1 MSRRSTILSL
11 FAVLALSVLGV
22 ILAQSIPNAVFPEF
36 VFHRAIIL
44 ADSAELPAGQMLVA
58 VTRPLEEAAYNVVG
72 TTLVR
77 STTTRG
83 SAEIDVYF
91 TENTDPTTSFELLGA
106 ALAEAR
112 AHLPAGTTVDT
123 RLLSTGTFPI
133 LDLSLSSRVR
143 NLSELT
149 DVAFYDLVPSLH
161 RIAGVFRVEMVG
173 AKYREF
179 VVRLD
184 PVRML
189 ANGLTGDQ
197 VVSGLKQANV
207 IASAGRVL
215 DEHRMLLTIVTGD
228 LHSSEQLLAV
238 PITTV
243 NNHPI
248 YVRDVASVDP
258 SIMEDYIRTTSE
270 NGPSVLV
277 GISRTPDGDAQLI
290 AAQARTI
297 VADFRRRYP
306 DVTFSFSY
314 DQAALVA
321 ESVASVRDAIVLGLV
336 LSVAVVWMF
345 TMSVL
350 NALVAAVVVPCTIAI
365 TLVVMA
371 LGGLSFNMMTLGGI
385 AAGIGLFIDD
395 AIVMIEG
402 IHRSHSTG
410 IATSD
415 AVESALGE
423 LSRPLIASTLT
434 VIAVFMPLVFV
445 SDITGLFFRA
455 LALTLGGG
463 LAISLGL
470 AIFFTPALEEI
481 VGRWR
486 RESRPPGRV
495 FNALRAAFLAELRP
509 FIRVPA
515 LSLAAAAACFI
526 AAFILYRA
534 VGTDYL
540 PALDEG
546 AFTLDYFT
554 PAPSTLV
561 DTNAL
566 LGKIEDILKATPE
579 VVAFSRR
586 TGTQLGFFLTESN
599 RGDFSVRLKAD
610 RARSIDEIMNSVR
623 KRILSA
629 VPGVHIEFSQMLQD
643 LIGDLSGVPQP
654 IEIKVFGADQ
664 ASIEATARRVAT
676 EIGAVPGIVD
686 VFDGI
691 VLSSPAEQ
699 IVINQSAAARYG
711 LSADDIR
718 ANLETAVEGTIA
730 TQLSVGDRLIGV
742 RVRYPP
748 SYHRDLAALSEV
760 QLRTRSG
767 TTVPLSAVTE
777 MRWGGETTEI
787 ARERLRPVVPVT
799 ARLEGVDLGTALG
812 QIKPRL
818 AKMVL
823 PAGVSLELG
832 GLYEQQQQA
841 FHQLALVMATG
852 LVMVLLIVLW
862 EFGRLAPALA
872 TVIAALACL
881 VGSFAALGLTG
892 ITLNIS
898 SFMGVIMVAGI
909 TAKNG
914 ILLLDRAEHGVAAGN
929 SPASA
934 LADAAA
940 VRLRPIVMTTLATA
954 AGLLPLALG
963 YGAGA
968 KVQQPL
974 AVAVIGGLVLA
985 MLLSSAIAGGIYLL
999 GTRAIPPAA
1008 LPRKT
1013 LTRAHPH

>member
-1 MSRRSTILSL
+1 MSRSSTILSL

-22 ILAQSIPNAVFPEF
+22 ILAKSIPNAVFPEF

-44 ADSAELPAGQMLVA
+44 ADSAGLPAGQMLVA
-58 VTRPLEEAAYNVVG
+58 VTRPLEEAAYNVAG

-83 SAEIDVYF
+83 SAEVDVYF
-91 TENTDPTTSFELLGA
+91 AENSDPTTSFELLGA
-106 ALAEAR
+106 ALSEAR
-112 AHLPAGTTVDT
+112 AHLPPGTTVDT

-143 NLSELT
+143 NLTELT
-149 DVAFYDLVPSLH
+149 DIAFYDLVPSLH
-161 RIAGVFRVEMVG
+161 RISGVFRVDMVD
-173 AKYREF
+173 AKYREY

-184 PVRML
+184 PARML
-189 ANGLTGDQ
+189 EHGLTPDQ
-197 VVSGLKQANV
+197 VVTALRQANV

-215 DEHRMLLTIVTGD
+215 DAHRMLLTVVSGD
-228 LHSSEQLLAV
+228 LHIGEQLLAV

-243 NNHPI
+243 NNQPI
-248 YVRDVASVDP
+248 YVRDVASVEVG
-258 SIMEDYIRTTSE
+258 ITEDYIRATSE
-270 NGPSVLV
+270 HGPSVLV
-277 GISRTPDGDAQLI
+277 GISRTPDGDTQLI
-290 AAQARTI
+290 AAQTLAI
-297 VADFRRRYP
+297 VADFRQRYP

-314 DQAALVA
+314 NQAALVA

-350 NALVAAVVVPCTIAI
+350 SALVAAVVVPCTIAI

-371 LGGLSFNMMTLGGI
+371 LCGLSFNMMTLGGI

-395 AIVMIEG
+395 AIVMIEA

-410 IATSD
+410 IATNA
-415 AVESALGE
+415 AVQSALAE

-434 VIAVFMPLVFV
+434 VVAVFMPLIFV
-445 SDITGLFFRA
+445 SGITGLFFRA
-455 LALTLGGG
+455 LAITLGGG

-470 AIFFTPALEEI
+470 AVFFTPALEEI

-486 RESRPPGRV
+486 RESRGPGRV
-495 FNALRAAFLAELRP
+495 FYAMSAAFLAELRP

-515 LSLAAAAACFI
+515 LSVVVAAACFI
-526 AAFILYRA
+526 AAFVLYRA

-540 PALDEG
+540 PMLDEG
-546 AFTLDYFT
+546 GFVLDYIA
-554 PAPSTLV
+554 PPPSTLD
-561 DTNAL
+561 DTGVL
-566 LGKIEDILKATPE
+566 LAKIEDVLRNTPE
-579 VVAFSRR
+579 VASFARR

-599 RGDFSVRLKAD
+599 IGDFSVRLKAN
-610 RARSIDEIMNSVR
+610 RSRSIEQIMNSVR
-623 KRILSA
+623 KQILTA
-629 VPGVHIEFSQMLQD
+629 VPGVHIDFSQVLQD
-643 LIGDLSGVPQP
+643 LIGDLSGAPQP
-654 IEIKVFGADQ
+654 IEVKVFGTDQ
-664 ASIEATARRVAT
+664 ASIEATAHRIAT
-676 EIGAVPGIVD
+676 EIGAIPGIVD

-691 VLSSPAEQ
+691 VLSSPEEQ
-699 IVINQSAAARYG
+699 IVISKIDAARYG
-711 LSADDIR
+711 LSAEDIR
-718 ANLETAVEGTIA
+718 ATLQTVIEGTVA
-730 TQLSVGDRLIGV
+730 TQLSVGDRLIDV
-742 RVRYPP
+742 RVRYP
-748 SYHRDLAALSEV
+748 SNFHRDLPALSKV
-760 QLRTRSG
+760 QLRTPSG
-767 TTVPLSAVTE
+767 VIVALSAAAE
-777 MRWGGETTEI
+777 MRWGGETTEL
-787 ARERLRPVVPVT
+787 ARERLRPVVHVV

-812 QIKPRL
+812 EIKARL
-818 AKMVL
+818 AKLVL

-832 GLYEQQQQA
+832 GLYQEQQQA
-841 FHQLALVMATG
+841 FRQLGLVMATG

-929 SPASA
+929 SPATA
-934 LADAAA
+934 LADAAV

-999 GTRAIPPAA
+999 GTRPAPGRHA
-1008 LPRKT
+1008 PSKDR
-1013 LTRAHPH
+1013 

>member
-1 MSRRSTILSL
+1 MSRRNTILSL

-36 VFHRAIIL
+36 VFRRAIIL
-44 ADSAELPAGQMLVA
+44 ADNPEVPAGQMLTA
-58 VTRPLEEAAYNVVG
+58 VTRPLEEAAYNVAG

-83 SAEIDVYF
+83 SAEVDVNF
-91 TENTDPTTSFELLGA
+91 SENNDPTTSFELLGA
-106 ALAEAR
+106 ALAEVR
-112 AHLPAGTTVDT
+112 AHLPPGTTVDT

-143 NLSELT
+143 NLTELT
-149 DVAFYDLVPSLH
+149 DIAFYDLVPSLH
-161 RIAGVFRVEMVG
+161 RVAGVFRVEMVG
-173 AKYREF
+173 AKYREY

-184 PVRML
+184 PARML
-189 ANGLTGDQ
+189 AHGLTPDQ
-197 VVSGLKQANV
+197 VVTGLKQANV
-207 IASAGRVL
+207 GASAGRLL
-215 DEHRMLLTIVTGD
+215 DQHRMLITVVTGD
-228 LHSSEQLLAV
+228 LHHSDQLLAV
-238 PITTV
+238 PLATV
-243 NNHPI
+243 NNQPV
-248 YVRDVASVDP
+248 YVRDVASIDP
-258 SIMEDYIRTTSE
+258 GITEDYIRTTSE

-277 GISRTPDGDAQLI
+277 GISRTPDGDSEFI
-290 AAQARTI
+290 AEQARAI
-297 VADFRRRYP
+297 VAEFRRRYP

-314 DQAALVA
+314 DQATLVA
-321 ESVASVRDAIVLGLV
+321 DSVASVRDAIVLGLA

-350 NALVAAVVVPCTIAI
+350 SALVAAVVVPCTIAI

-371 LGGLSFNMMTLGGI
+371 LCGMTFNMMTLGGI

-395 AIVMIEG
+395 AIVMIEA
-402 IHRSHSTG
+402 IHRGHSTG
-410 IATSD
+410 LPTDA
-415 AVESALGE
+415 AVESALAE

-434 VIAVFMPLVFV
+434 VIAVFMPLIFV

-455 LALTLGGG
+455 LAITLGGG

-470 AIFFTPALEEI
+470 AVFFTPALEQLI
-481 VGRWR
+481 GRWR

-495 FNALRAAFLAELRP
+495 FGAMRAAFLAELRP

-515 LSLAAAAACFI
+515 LALAAAAACFI
-526 AAFILYRA
+526 AAWVLYGA

-546 AFTLDYFT
+546 AFVLDYT
-554 PAPSTLV
+554 APPPSTLS
-561 DTNAL
+561 DTSAL
-566 LGKIEDILKATPE
+566 LDKIEDILKATPE
-579 VVAFSRR
+579 VAAFSRR

-599 RGDFSVRLKAD
+599 RGDFSVRLKQQ
-610 RARSIDEIMNSVR
+610 RSRSIDEVMDDVR
-623 KRILSA
+623 KRILAA
-629 VPGVHIEFSQMLQD
+629 VPGVHIEFSQVLQD
-643 LIGDLSGVPQP
+643 LIGDLSGVPEP
-654 IEIKVFGADQ
+654 IEVEVFGADQ
-664 ASIEATARRVAT
+664 AAIEATARRVAA
-676 EIGAVPGIVD
+676 EIAKVPGVVD

-691 VLSSPAEQ
+691 VLSSPKEQ
-699 IVINQSAAARYG
+699 IVIKHSAAARYG
-711 LSADDIR
+711 LNADDIR
-718 ANLETAVEGTIA
+718 ATLETAIEGTVA
-730 TQLSVGDRLIGV
+730 TELSVGDRLIDV

-748 SYHRDLAALSEV
+748 NFHRDLPALSEL
-760 QLRTRSG
+760 QLRTPSG
-767 TTVPLSAVTE
+767 SVVPLSAVAE
-777 MRWGGETTEI
+777 LRWAGQTTEF

-799 ARLEGVDLGTALG
+799 ARLENVDLGTALG
-812 QIKPRL
+812 EITPRL
-818 AKMVL
+818 SRMVL
-823 PAGVSLELG
+823 PVGVSLELG

-841 FHQLALVMATG
+841 FHQLALVMAAG
-852 LVMVLLIVLW
+852 LVLVLLIVLW

-881 VGSFAALGLTG
+881 VGSFAALALTG

-914 ILLLDRAEHGVAAGN
+914 ILLLDRAEHGVAAG
-929 SPASA
+929 SAPAKA
-934 LADAAA
+934 LADAAT

-999 GTRAIPPAA
+999 GTRPA
-1008 LPRKT
+1008 PSSG
-1013 LTRAHPH
+1013 RAPAENLQ

>member
-1 MSRRSTILSL
+1 MSRRSTLLSL
-11 FAVLALSVLGV
+11 FTVIALSVLGV

-44 ADSAELPAGQMLVA
+44 ADSAELPASQMLVA
-58 VTRPLEEAAYNVVG
+58 VTRPLEEAAYNVAG

-83 SAEIDVYF
+83 SAEIDVNF
-91 TENTDPTTSFELLGA
+91 SEQSNPTTCFELLGA
-106 ALAEAR
+106 ALSEAR
-112 AHLPAGTTVDT
+112 SHLPPGTTVDT

-143 NLSELT
+143 NLTELT
-149 DVAFYDLVPSLH
+149 DVAFYDLVPSLR
-161 RIAGVFRVEMVG
+161 RIPGVFRVEMVG
-173 AKYREF
+173 AKHREY

-184 PVRML
+184 PARML
-189 ANGLTGDQ
+189 AHGLTPDQ
-197 VVSGLKQANV
+197 VVTGLQQANV
-207 IASAGRVL
+207 IASAGRVV
-215 DEHRMLLTIVTGD
+215 DEHRMLLTVVTGGVHTSD
-228 LHSSEQLLAV
+228 QLLAV
-238 PITTV
+238 PVATV
-243 NNHPI
+243 NGHPI
-248 YVRDVASVDP
+248 YVRDVATVDLGI
-258 SIMEDYIRTTSE
+258 SEDYIRATSE
-270 NGPSVLV
+270 HGPSVLV
-277 GISRTPDGDAQLI
+277 GISRTPDGDTESI
-290 AAQARTI
+290 ARQTRAI
-297 VADFRRRYP
+297 VAGFRHRYP
-306 DVTFSFSY
+306 DVTFSYSY

-345 TMSVL
+345 TLSVL
-350 NALVAAVVVPCTIAI
+350 SALVAAVVVPCTIAI

-371 LGGLSFNMMTLGGI
+371 LCGMTFNMMTLGGI

-395 AIVMIEG
+395 AIVMIEA

-410 IATSD
+410 LPTGA
-415 AVESALGE
+415 AVESALSE
-423 LSRPLIASTLT
+423 LSRPLVASTLT
-434 VIAVFMPLVFV
+434 VIAVFLPLVFV

-455 LALTLGGG
+455 LAITLGGG

-470 AIFFTPALEEI
+470 AVFFTPALEEI
-481 VGRWR
+481 IGRWR

-495 FNALRAAFLAELRP
+495 FGAMRAAFLAELRP

-515 LSLAAAAACFI
+515 LALAAAAACFI
-526 AAFILYRA
+526 AAFALYRA

-546 AFTLDYFT
+546 AFVLDYLT
-554 PAPSTLV
+554 PPPSTLV
-561 DTNAL
+561 DTGAL
-566 LGKIEDILKATPE
+566 LGKIEDILRTTPE
-579 VVAFSRR
+579 VAAFSRR
-586 TGTQLGFFLTESN
+586 TGTQLGFFLTESD
-599 RGDFSVRLKAD
+599 RGDFSVLLK
-610 RARSIDEIMNSVR
+610 RRRSRSIDEIVNDVR
-623 KRILSA
+623 GRILAA
-629 VPGVHIEFSQMLQD
+629 VPGVHIEFSQVLQD

-654 IEIKVFGADQ
+654 IEVKVFGADQ
-664 ASIEATARRVAT
+664 SSIEATARRVAAQ
-676 EIGAVPGIVD
+676 IAAIPGVVD

-691 VLSSPAEQ
+691 VLSSPEEQ
-699 IVINQSAAARYG
+699 IAIDQSAAARYG
-711 LSADDIR
+711 LSADGIR
-718 ANLETAVEGTIA
+718 ATLQTAIEGTVA
-730 TQLSVGDRLIGV
+730 TQLSAGDRLIGV

-748 SYHRDLAALSEV
+748 DFHRDLAALAEM
-760 QLRTRSG
+760 QLRTPSG
-767 TTVPLSAVTE
+767 ITVPLSAVAAI
-777 MRWGGETTEI
+777 RWGGETTEL

-812 QIKPRL
+812 EIMPRL
-818 AKMVL
+818 AKIVL

-832 GLYEQQQQA
+832 GLYKQQQRA

-872 TVIAALACL
+872 TVVAALACL

-914 ILLLDRAEHGVAAGN
+914 ILLLDRAERGVAAGIAP
-929 SPASA
+929 PAA
-934 LADAAA
+934 LTDAAM

-985 MLLSSAIAGGIYLL
+985 MLFSSAIAGGIYLL
-999 GTRAIPPAA
+999 GTRPAPPGRGAPA
-1008 LPRKT
+1008 EDRQ
-1013 LTRAHPH
+1013 

>member
-11 FAVLALSVLGV
+11 FTVLALSLLGV
-22 ILAQSIPNAVFPEF
+22 ILAHSIPNAVFPEF

-44 ADSAELPAGQMLVA
+44 ADSAELPAAQMLVA
-58 VTRPLEEAAYNVVG
+58 VTRPLEEAAYNVPG
-72 TTLVR
+72 TRLVR

-83 SAEIDVYF
+83 SAEVDVYF
-91 TENTDPTTSFELLGA
+91 AENTDPTTSFELLGA
-106 ALAEAR
+106 ALSEAR
-112 AHLPAGTTVDT
+112 AHLPAGTTVNT
-123 RLLSTGTFPI
+123 RLLTTGTFPI

-143 NLSELT
+143 NLTELT
-149 DVAFYDLVPSLH
+149 DVAFYDLVPSLR
-161 RIAGVFRVEMVG
+161 RIAGVFRVDMVG
-173 AKYREF
+173 AKYREY

-184 PVRML
+184 PARML
-189 ANGLTGDQ
+189 AHALTPEQ
-197 VVSGLKQANV
+197 VVTGLKQANV
-207 IASAGRVL
+207 IASAGRLL
-215 DEHRMLLTIVTGD
+215 DEHRMLLTVVTGG
-228 LHSSEQLLAV
+228 LHQSDQLMAT
-238 PITTV
+238 PIATV
-243 NNHPI
+243 NNQPI
-248 YVRDVASVDP
+248 YVRDVASVD
-258 SIMEDYIRTTSE
+258 SGITEDYIRTTSE
-270 NGPSVLV
+270 HGPSVLV
-277 GISRTPDGDAQLI
+277 GISRTPDGDTEQI
-290 AAQARTI
+290 ARQVRAI
-297 VADFRRRYP
+297 VAEFRHRYP

-336 LSVAVVWMF
+336 LSVAVVWIF

-350 NALVAAVVVPCTIAI
+350 SALVAAVVVPCTVAI

-371 LGGLSFNMMTLGGI
+371 LCGMTFNMMTLGGI

-395 AIVMIEG
+395 AIVMIEA
-402 IHRSHSTG
+402 IHRGHATGLSTN
-410 IATSD
+410 T

-423 LSRPLIASTLT
+423 LGRPLIASTLT

-455 LALTLGGG
+455 LAITLGGG
-463 LAISLGL
+463 LAISLAL
-470 AIFFTPALEEI
+470 AVFFTPALEEL

-486 RESRPPGRV
+486 RGSRLPGRV
-495 FNALRAAFLAELRP
+495 FGAMRTAFLAELRP

-515 LSLAAAAACFI
+515 LALAAATACFI
-526 AAFILYRA
+526 AAFMLYRA

-546 AFTLDYFT
+546 GFVLDYI
-554 PAPSTLV
+554 APPPGTLG
-561 DTNAL
+561 DTGAL
-566 LGKIEDILKATPE
+566 LGKIEDVLRTTPE
-579 VVAFSRR
+579 VTAFSRR

-599 RGDFSVRLKAD
+599 RGDFSVRLKQQ
-610 RARSIDEIMNSVR
+610 RARSIDEIMDDVR
-623 KRILSA
+623 KRILAA
-629 VPGVHIEFSQMLQD
+629 VPGMQIEFSQVLQD

-654 IEIKVFGADQ
+654 IEVKVFGTDQ
-664 ASIEATARRVAT
+664 AEIEATARRVAA
-676 EIGAVPGIVD
+676 EIGTVHGIVD

-691 VLSSPAEQ
+691 VVSGPVEQ
-699 IVINQSAAARYG
+699 IAINQSAAARYG
-711 LSADDIR
+711 LSANDIR
-718 ANLETAVEGTIA
+718 ATLETAIEGTVA

-748 SYHRDLAALSEV
+748 NFHRDLPALSEV
-760 QLRTRSG
+760 QLRTPSG
-767 TTVPLSAVTE
+767 TIVPLGTVADMS
-777 MRWGGETTEI
+777 WGGETTEL

-812 QIKPRL
+812 EITPRL
-818 AKMVL
+818 SKMVL

-832 GLYEQQQQA
+832 GLYAQQQRA
-841 FHQLALVMATG
+841 FHQLALVMAAG

-862 EFGRLAPALA
+862 EFGRMAPALA
-872 TVIAALACL
+872 TVVAALACL
-881 VGSFAALGLTG
+881 VGSFAALELSG

-914 ILLLDRAEHGVAAGN
+914 ILLLDRAEHGVAAGVT
-929 SPASA
+929 PAKA
-934 LADAAA
+934 LADAAV

-999 GTRAIPPAA
+999 GTRPAPTA
-1008 LPRKT
+1008 SRTQLENFPGNSQ
-1013 LTRAHPH
+1013 

>member
-1 MSRRSTILSL
+1 MSHRSTILSL
-11 FAVLALSVLGV
+11 FAVIALSVLGV

-91 TENTDPTTSFELLGA
+91 AENTDPTTSFELLGA

-123 RLLSTGTFPI
+123 RLLTTGTFPI

-161 RIAGVFRVEMVG
+161 RIAGVFRVDMVG

-258 SIMEDYIRTTSE
+258 GITEDYIRTTSE
-270 NGPSVLV
+270 NGPSLLV
-277 GISRTPDGDAQLI
+277 AISRTPDGDTQLI
-290 AAQARTI
+290 AAQARAI

-306 DVTFSFSY
+306 DITFSFSY
-314 DQAALVA
+314 DQSALVA
-321 ESVASVRDAIVLGLV
+321 ESVASVRDAIALGLV

-345 TMSVL
+345 TMS
-350 NALVAAVVVPCTIAI
+350 ALSAVVAAVVVPCTIAI
-365 TLVVMA
+365 TMVAMA
-371 LGGLSFNMMTLGGI
+371 LCGMTFNMMTLGGI

-395 AIVMIEG
+395 AIVMIEA
-402 IHRSHSTG
+402 IHRSHSGG
-410 IATSD
+410 IPTDA
-415 AVESALGE
+415 AVEGALAE

-434 VIAVFMPLVFV
+434 VIAVFMPLIFV
-445 SDITGLFFRA
+445 SGITGLFFRA
-455 LALTLGGG
+455 LAITLGGG
-463 LAISLGL
+463 LAISLAL
-470 AIFFTPALEEI
+470 AVFFTPALEEM

-486 RESRPPGRV
+486 RDSRAPGRV
-495 FNALRAAFLAELRP
+495 FDALRVAFLAELRP

-526 AAFILYRA
+526 AAFILYGA

-546 AFTLDYFT
+546 GFVLDYIA
-554 PAPSTLV
+554 PPPSTLD
-561 DTNAL
+561 DTGGL
-566 LGKIEDILKATPE
+566 LGKIEDVLRTTPE
-579 VVAFSRR
+579 VAAFARR

-599 RGDFSVRLKAD
+599 IGDISVRLKAN
-610 RARSIDEIMNSVR
+610 RSRSIDEIMNSVR

-629 VPGVHIEFSQMLQD
+629 VPGVHIEFSQVLQD

-664 ASIEATARRVAT
+664 ASIEATARRVAV
-676 EIGAVPGIVD
+676 EIGAIPGVVD

-718 ANLETAVEGTIA
+718 ATLETAVEGTIA

-760 QLRTRSG
+760 QLRTHSG
-767 TTVPLSAVTE
+767 TTVPLSAVAE

-787 ARERLRPVVPVT
+787 ARERLRPVVHVV

-812 QIKPRL
+812 KINARL
-818 AKMVL
+818 ARMAL

-914 ILLLDRAEHGVAAGN
+914 ILLLDRAEHGVAAG
-929 SPASA
+929 SRPAAA

-999 GTRAIPPAA
+999 GTRALPPVRRTSSEN
-1008 LPRKT
+1008 LS
-1013 LTRAHPH
+1013 

>member
-36 VFHRAIIL
+36 IFHRAIIL

-58 VTRPLEEAAYNVVG
+58 VTRPLEEAAYTVVG

-91 TENTDPTTSFELLGA
+91 AENTDPTTSFELLGA
-106 ALAEAR
+106 ALSEAR
-112 AHLPAGTTVDT
+112 AHLPAGTDVNT
-123 RLLSTGTFPI
+123 RLLTTGTFPI
-133 LDLSLSSRVR
+133 LDLSMSSRVR
-143 NLSELT
+143 NLTELT

-161 RIAGVFRVEMVG
+161 RIPGVFRVDMVG
-173 AKYREF
+173 AKYREY

-184 PVRML
+184 PARML
-189 ANGLTGDQ
+189 AHGLTPDQ
-197 VVSGLKQANV
+197 VVIGLKQANV
-207 IASAGRVL
+207 IASGGRVL
-215 DEHRMLLTIVTGD
+215 DEHRMLLTVVTSD
-228 LHSSEQLLAV
+228 LHRSEQLLEV
-238 PITTV
+238 PITTA
-243 NNHPI
+243 NNQPI
-248 YVRDVASVDP
+248 YVRDVAAVDVG
-258 SIMEDYIRTTSE
+258 ITEDCIRATSE
-270 NGPSVLV
+270 HGPSVLV
-277 GISRTPDGDAQLI
+277 GISRTPDGDAQFI
-290 AAQARTI
+290 AQQTRAI
-297 VADFRRRYP
+297 VADFRQRYP

-336 LSVAVVWMF
+336 LSVAVVWIF

-371 LGGLSFNMMTLGGI
+371 LCGLSFNMMTLGGI

-395 AIVMIEG
+395 AIVMIEA

-410 IATSD
+410 IPTNA
-415 AVESALGE
+415 AVESALAE
-423 LSRPLIASTLT
+423 LSRPLVASTLT
-434 VIAVFMPLVFV
+434 VIAVFMPLIFV
-445 SDITGLFFRA
+445 SGITGLFFRA
-455 LALTLGGG
+455 LAITLGGG

-470 AIFFTPALEEI
+470 AVFFTPALEQL
-481 VGRWR
+481 VARWR
-486 RESRPPGRV
+486 RGSRGPGRV
-495 FNALRAAFLAELRP
+495 FEAMRAAFLAELRP

-526 AAFILYRA
+526 AAFVLYRA

-546 AFTLDYFT
+546 GFVLDYIA
-554 PAPSTLV
+554 PPPSTLD
-561 DTNAL
+561 DTGAL
-566 LGKIEDILKATPE
+566 LGKIEDVLRTTPE
-579 VVAFSRR
+579 VAAFARR

-599 RGDFSVRLKAD
+599 IGDLSVRLKVN
-610 RARSIDEIMNSVR
+610 RSRSIDEIMNSVR
-623 KRILSA
+623 RRILA
-629 VPGVHIEFSQMLQD
+629 TVPGVHIDFSQVLQD

-654 IEIKVFGADQ
+654 IEVKVFGADQ
-664 ASIEATARRVAT
+664 TSIEATARRVAT
-676 EIGAVPGIVD
+676 EVGAVPGIVD

-691 VLSSPAEQ
+691 VLSSPEEL

-711 LSADDIR
+711 LSSEDIR
-718 ANLETAVEGTIA
+718 ATLQTAIEGTVA
-730 TQLSVGDRLIGV
+730 TQLSVGDRLISV

-748 SYHRDLAALSEV
+748 NFHRDLPALSEV
-760 QLRTRSG
+760 QLRTPSG
-767 TTVPLSAVTE
+767 TIVPLSAVAE
-777 MRWGGETTEI
+777 MRWGGETTEL
-787 ARERLRPVVPVT
+787 ARERLRPVAHVV

-812 QIKPRL
+812 EIKPRL

-841 FHQLALVMATG
+841 FRQLALVMAAG

-914 ILLLDRAEHGVAAGN
+914 ILLLDRAEHGVASGN

-974 AVAVIGGLVLA
+974 ALAVIGGLVMA
-985 MLLSSAIAGGIYLL
+985 MMLSSAIAGGIYLL
-999 GTRAIPPAA
+999 GTRA
-1008 LPRKT
+1008 LQPRRRT
-1013 LTRAHPH
+1013 PLENLR

>member
-1 MSRRSTILSL
+1 MSRRNTILSL
-11 FAVLALSVLGV
+11 FAVIALSVLGV

-36 VFHRAIIL
+36 VFHRAVIL
-44 ADSAELPAGQMLVA
+44 ADNGELPASQMLSA
-58 VTRPLEEAAYNVVG
+58 VTRPLEEAAYNVAG

-83 SAEIDVYF
+83 SAEVDVNF
-91 TENTDPTTSFELLGA
+91 SESNDPTTSFELLGA
-106 ALAEAR
+106 ALAEVR
-112 AHLPAGTTVDT
+112 AHLPPGTTVET

-143 NLSELT
+143 NLAELT

-161 RIAGVFRVEMVG
+161 RVAGVFRVEMVG
-173 AKYREF
+173 AKYREY

-184 PVRML
+184 PARML
-189 ANGLTGDQ
+189 AHGLTPDQ
-197 VVSGLKQANV
+197 VVTGLRQANV
-207 IASAGRVL
+207 NASAGRIL
-215 DEHRMLLTIVTGD
+215 DEHRMLLMVVTGE
-228 LHSSEQLLAV
+228 LHTGDQLLAV

-243 NNHPI
+243 NNQPI

-258 SIMEDYIRTTSE
+258 GITEDYIRTTSE

-277 GISRTPDGDAQLI
+277 GISRTPDGDSEFI
-290 AAQARTI
+290 AAQASAI
-297 VADFRRRYP
+297 VAEFRRRYP
-306 DVTFSFSY
+306 DVSFSFSY
-314 DQAALVA
+314 NQATLVA

-350 NALVAAVVVPCTIAI
+350 SALVAAVVVPCTIAI
-365 TLVVMA
+365 TLVLMA
-371 LGGLSFNMMTLGGI
+371 LCGLTFNMMTLGGI

-395 AIVMIEG
+395 AIVMIEA

-410 IATSD
+410 SPTNA
-415 AVESALGE
+415 AVESALNE

-455 LALTLGGG
+455 LAITLGGG

-470 AIFFTPALEEI
+470 AVFFTPALEQLI
-481 VGRWR
+481 GRWR

-495 FNALRAAFLAELRP
+495 FGAMRAAFLVELRP

-515 LSLAAAAACFI
+515 LALAAAAACFI
-526 AAFILYRA
+526 AAWVLYGA

-546 AFTLDYFT
+546 AFVLDYIA
-554 PAPSTLV
+554 PPPSTLT
-561 DTNAL
+561 DTGAL
-566 LGKIEDILKATPE
+566 LGKIEDILRATPE
-579 VVAFSRR
+579 VAAFSRR

-599 RGDFSVRLKAD
+599 RGDISVRLKQQ
-610 RARSIDEIMNSVR
+610 RSRSIDEIMNDVR
-623 KRILSA
+623 RRILA
-629 VPGVHIEFSQMLQD
+629 AIPGVHIEFSQVLQD
-643 LIGDLSGVPQP
+643 LIGDLSGVPEP
-654 IEIKVFGADQ
+654 IEVKVFGADQ
-664 ASIEATARRVAT
+664 PAIEATARNVAA
-676 EIGAVPGIVD
+676 EIARVPGVVD

-691 VLSSPAEQ
+691 VVSSPKEQ
-699 IVINQSAAARYG
+699 IVIKHSAAARYG
-711 LSADDIR
+711 LNGDDIR
-718 ANLETAVEGTIA
+718 ATLETAIEGTVA
-730 TQLSVGDRLIGV
+730 TELNAGDRLIGV

-748 SYHRDLAALSEV
+748 NFHRDLPALSEL
-760 QLRTRSG
+760 QLRAPSG
-767 TTVPLSAVTE
+767 TIVPLSAVTE
-777 MRWGGETTEI
+777 MQWGGETTEL

-799 ARLEGVDLGTALG
+799 ARLEGVDLGTALAD
-812 QIKPRL
+812 ITPRL
-818 AKMVL
+818 SKMVL
-823 PAGVSLELG
+823 PPGVSLELG
-832 GLYEQQQQA
+832 GLYAQQQRA

-872 TVIAALACL
+872 TVVAALACL
-881 VGSFAALGLTG
+881 VGSFAALAFTG

-914 ILLLDRAEHGVAAGN
+914 ILLLDRAEHGVAAGVA
-929 SPASA
+929 PATA
-934 LADAAA
+934 LADAAM

-999 GTRAIPPAA
+999 GTRPAPPG
-1008 LPRKT
+1008 R
-1013 LTRAHPH
+1013 HPSSEN

>member
-1 MSRRSTILSL
+1 MSRSVTILSL
-11 FAVLALSVLGV
+11 FAVIALSVLGV
-22 ILAQSIPNAVFPEF
+22 ILAQSIPHAVFPEF

-58 VTRPLEEAAYNVVG
+58 VTRPLEEAAYNVPG
-72 TTLVR
+72 TILVR
-77 STTTRG
+77 SATTRG
-83 SAEIDVYF
+83 GAEVDVYF
-91 TENTDPTTSFELLGA
+91 SESSDPTTSFELLGA

-149 DVAFYDLVPSLH
+149 DVAFYDLVPSL
-161 RIAGVFRVEMVG
+161 RRVAGVFRVDMVG
-173 AKYREF
+173 AKYREY

-184 PVRML
+184 PARML
-189 ANGLTGDQ
+189 AQGLTPDQ
-197 VVSGLKQANV
+197 VVTGLKQANV
-207 IASAGRVL
+207 IASAGRLL
-215 DEHRMLLTIVTGD
+215 DQHRMLLTVVTGD
-228 LHSSEQLLAV
+228 LHQSDQLLAV
-238 PITTV
+238 PIATV
-243 NNHPI
+243 NNHPV
-248 YVRDVASVDP
+248 YVRDVATVDP
-258 SIMEDYIRTTSE
+258 GITEDYIRATSE
-270 NGPSVLV
+270 QGPSVLV
-277 GISRTPDGDAQLI
+277 GISRTPTGDAEFI
-290 AAQARTI
+290 AQQARAM
-297 VADFRRRYP
+297 VAEFRRRYP
-306 DVTFSFSY
+306 DITFSFSY

-350 NALVAAVVVPCTIAI
+350 SALVAAVVVPCTIAI

-371 LGGLSFNMMTLGGI
+371 LCGMTFNMMTLGGI

-395 AIVMIEG
+395 AIVMIEA
-402 IHRSHSTG
+402 IHRGHSTG
-410 IATSD
+410 LSPNA
-415 AVESALGE
+415 AVERALGE

-434 VIAVFMPLVFV
+434 VIAVFLPLVFV

-455 LALTLGGG
+455 LAITLGGG
-463 LAISLGL
+463 LAISLAL
-470 AIFFTPALEEI
+470 AVFFTPALEQLI
-481 VGRWR
+481 GHWR
-486 RESRPPGRV
+486 RESRAPGRV
-495 FNALRAAFLAELRP
+495 FGAMRATFLAELRP

-515 LSLAAAAACFI
+515 LGLAAAAACFI
-526 AAFILYRA
+526 AAFMLYRA

-546 AFTLDYFT
+546 GFVLDYIA
-554 PAPSTLV
+554 PPPSTFD

-566 LGKIEDILKATPE
+566 LGKIEDVLRATPE
-579 VVAFSRR
+579 VAAFSRR

-599 RGDFSVRLKAD
+599 RGDFSVRLKQQ
-610 RARSIDEIMNSVR
+610 RSRSIDEIMDDVR
-623 KRILSA
+623 KRILA
-629 VPGVHIEFSQMLQD
+629 VVPGVHIEFSQVLQD

-654 IEIKVFGADQ
+654 IEVKVFGADQ
-664 ASIEATARRVAT
+664 ATIEATARRVAA
-676 EIGAVPGIVD
+676 EIATVAGVVD

-691 VLSSPAEQ
+691 VMSSPVEQ
-699 IVINQSAAARYG
+699 IAINQSAAARYG
-711 LSADDIR
+711 LNADDIR
-718 ANLETAVEGTIA
+718 ATLETAIEGTVA

-742 RVRYPP
+742 RVRYPANF
-748 SYHRDLAALSEV
+748 HRDLPALSEV
-760 QLRTRSG
+760 QLRTPSG
-767 TTVPLSAVTE
+767 TVVPLGTVAE
-777 MRWGGETTEI
+777 MRWGGETTEL

-799 ARLEGVDLGTALG
+799 ARLEGIDLGTALA
-812 QIKPRL
+812 QITSRL

-832 GLYEQQQQA
+832 GLYAQQQRA
-841 FHQLALVMATG
+841 FHQLALVMAAG
-852 LVMVLLIVLW
+852 LVMVLLTVLW
-862 EFGRLAPALA
+862 EFGRMAPALA

-914 ILLLDRAEHGVAAGN
+914 ILLLDRAEHGVAAGVA
-929 SPASA
+929 PATA
-934 LADAAA
+934 LTDAAV

-974 AVAVIGGLVLA
+974 AVAVIGGLVMA

-999 GTRAIPPAA
+999 GTRPAPPSRHIPAENV
-1008 LPRKT
+1008 R
-1013 LTRAHPH
+1013 

>member
-91 TENTDPTTSFELLGA
+91 TENTDPTTSFELLCA

-112 AHLPAGTTVDT
+112 AHLPAGT
-123 RLLSTGTFPI
+123 LPI

-415 AVESALGE
+415 AVESGWGE

-495 FNALRAAFLAELRP
+495 FNAVRAAFLAELRP
-509 FIRVPA
+509 FIRVPT
-515 LSLAAAAACFI
+515 LAVVAAAACFI
-526 AAFILYRA
+526 AAFVLYRA

-579 VVAFSRR
+579 VVACSRR

-664 ASIEATARRVAT
+664 ASIEATARRVVT

-767 TTVPLSAVTE
+767 TTVPLSAVAE
-777 MRWGGETTEI
+777 MRWGGETTEV

-823 PAGVSLELG
+823 PAGVSLEFG

-841 FHQLALVMATG
+841 FHQLALVMASG

-914 ILLLDRAEHGVAAGN
+914 ILLLDRAEHGVAAGVA
-929 SPASA
+929 PAKA
-934 LADAAA
+934 LADAAT
-940 VRLRPIVMTTLATA
+940 VRLRPIVMSTLATA

-968 KVQQPL
+968 KVQQTL
-974 AVAVIGGLVLA
+974 AGAVIGGVVVGVLVF
-985 MLLSSAIAGGIYLL
+985 SGIARRNL
-999 GTRAIPPAA
+999 
-1008 LPRKT
+1008 
-1013 LTRAHPH
+1013 

>member
-1 MSRRSTILSL
+1 MSRSSTILSL
-11 FAVLALSVLGV
+11 FTVIALSVLGV

-44 ADSAELPAGQMLVA
+44 ADSAELPAGQMLAA
-58 VTRPLEEAAYNVVG
+58 VTRPLEEAAYSVAG

-83 SAEIDVYF
+83 SAEVDVNF
-91 TENTDPTTSFELLGA
+91 AENNDPTTSFELLGA
-106 ALAEAR
+106 ALSEAR
-112 AHLPAGTTVDT
+112 AHLPPGTTVNT
-123 RLLSTGTFPI
+123 RLLTTGTFPI

-143 NLSELT
+143 NLTELT
-149 DVAFYDLVPSLH
+149 DIAFYDLVPSLH

-173 AKYREF
+173 AKYREY
-179 VVRLD
+179 VVRLN
-184 PVRML
+184 PALML
-189 ANGLTGDQ
+189 AHGLTPDQ
-197 VVSGLKQANV
+197 VVMGLKQANV
-207 IASAGRVL
+207 IGSAGRLL
-215 DEHRMLLTIVTGD
+215 DQHRMLLTVVTGD
-228 LHSSEQLLAV
+228 LHQSEQLLAV
-238 PITTV
+238 PIATV
-243 NNHPI
+243 NKQPI
-248 YVRDVASVDP
+248 YVRDVATVDTG
-258 SIMEDYIRTTSE
+258 ITEDYIRATSE

-277 GISRTPDGDAQLI
+277 GISRTPDGDTELI
-290 AAQARTI
+290 AEQARAI
-297 VADFRRRYP
+297 VAGFRRRYP

-314 DQAALVA
+314 DQATLVA
-321 ESVASVRDAIVLGLV
+321 ESVASVRDAIVLGLG
-336 LSVAVVWMF
+336 LSVLVVWMF
-345 TMSVL
+345 TMSVMS
-350 NALVAAVVVPCTIAI
+350 ALVAAVVVPCTIAI
-365 TLVVMA
+365 TLVVMT
-371 LGGLSFNMMTLGGI
+371 LCGMTFNMMTLGGI

-395 AIVMIEG
+395 AIVMIEA
-402 IHRSHSTG
+402 IHRGHSTG
-410 IATSD
+410 SPTNA
-415 AVESALGE
+415 AVEGALAE
-423 LSRPLIASTLT
+423 LRRPLIASTLT

-445 SDITGLFFRA
+445 SNITGLFFRA
-455 LALTLGGG
+455 LAITLGSG

-470 AIFFTPALEEI
+470 AVFFTPALEKLI
-481 VGRWR
+481 GRWR
-486 RESRPPGRV
+486 RASRPPGRV
-495 FNALRAAFLAELRP
+495 FGAMRAAFLAELWP

-515 LSLAAAAACFI
+515 LALAAAAACFI
-526 AAFILYRA
+526 AAFVLYGA

-546 AFTLDYFT
+546 AFVLDYIT
-554 PAPSTLV
+554 PPPSTLA
-561 DTNAL
+561 DTGAL
-566 LGKIEDILKATPE
+566 LGKIEEILRTTPE

-586 TGTQLGFFLTESN
+586 TGTQLGFFLTESD
-599 RGDFSVRLKAD
+599 RGDISVRLTPN
-610 RARSIDEIMNSVR
+610 RSRSIDQIMNSVR
-623 KRILSA
+623 ERILAA
-629 VPGVHIEFSQMLQD
+629 VPGVHIEFSQVLQD

-654 IEIKVFGADQ
+654 IEVKVFGADQ
-664 ASIEATARRVAT
+664 ASIEATARRVAA
-676 EIGAVPGIVD
+676 EIGGVPGVVD
-686 VFDGI
+686 VFNGL
-691 VLSSPAEQ
+691 VVSGPEEL

-711 LSADDIR
+711 LNADDIR
-718 ANLETAVEGTIA
+718 ATLETAIEGTVA

-748 SYHRDLAALSEV
+748 NFHRDLPALSEL
-760 QLRTRSG
+760 QLRTPSG
-767 TTVPLSAVTE
+767 TVPLTAVADL
-777 MRWGGETTEI
+777 RWGGETTEL

-812 QIKPRL
+812 QITPRL

-881 VGSFAALGLTG
+881 VGSFAGLALTG

-914 ILLLDRAEHGVAAGN
+914 ILLLDRAEHGVAAGVA
-929 SPASA
+929 PAKA
-934 LADAAA
+934 LADAAM
-940 VRLRPIVMTTLATA
+940 VRLRPIMMTTLATA

-999 GTRAIPPAA
+999 GTRPLPPGHA
-1008 LPRKT
+1008 T
-1013 LTRAHPH
+1013 SSENFQ

>member
-11 FAVLALSVLGV
+11 FAVIALSLLGV

-58 VTRPLEEAAYNVVG
+58 VTRPLEEAAYNVAG

-91 TENTDPTTSFELLGA
+91 AESNDPTTSFELLGA

-143 NLSELT
+143 NLTELT
-149 DVAFYDLVPSLH
+149 DVAFYDMVPSLH
-161 RIAGVFRVEMVG
+161 RIAGVFRVEMIG
-173 AKYREF
+173 AKYREY

-184 PVRML
+184 PARML
-189 ANGLTGDQ
+189 AQGLTPDQ
-197 VVSGLKQANV
+197 VVTGLKQANV
-207 IASAGRVL
+207 IASAGRLL
-215 DEHRMLLTIVTGD
+215 DQHRMLLTVVTGD
-228 LHSSEQLLAV
+228 LHQSDQLLAV
-238 PITTV
+238 PLATV
-243 NNHPI
+243 NNHPV

-258 SIMEDYIRTTSE
+258 GITEDYIRATSE
-270 NGPSVLV
+270 HGPSVTV
-277 GISRTPDGDAQLI
+277 GISRTPDGDTERIAQ
-290 AAQARTI
+290 QARAI
-297 VADFRRRYP
+297 VAEFRRRYP

-336 LSVAVVWMF
+336 LSVAVVWTF

-350 NALVAAVVVPCTIAI
+350 SALVAAVVVPCTIAI

-371 LGGLSFNMMTLGGI
+371 LCGMTFNMMTLGGI

-395 AIVMIEG
+395 AIVMIEA
-402 IHRSHSTG
+402 IHRGHSTG
-410 IATSD
+410 LPTNA
-415 AVESALGE
+415 AVERALVE

-434 VIAVFMPLVFV
+434 VIAVFLPLVFV
-445 SDITGLFFRA
+445 SNITGLFFRA
-455 LALTLGGG
+455 LAITLGGG
-463 LAISLGL
+463 LAISLVL
-470 AIFFTPALEEI
+470 AVFFTPALEEM

-486 RESRPPGRV
+486 RESRRPGRV
-495 FNALRAAFLAELRP
+495 FHAMSAAFLAELRP

-515 LSLAAAAACFI
+515 LSLAAAATCFI
-526 AAFILYRA
+526 AALVLYRA

-546 AFTLDYFT
+546 GFILDYIA
-554 PAPSTLV
+554 PPPSTLD
-561 DTNAL
+561 DTGAL
-566 LGKIEDILKATPE
+566 LGKIEDVLRTTPE
-579 VVAFSRR
+579 VASFARR

-599 RGDFSVRLKAD
+599 IGDVSVRLKAN
-610 RARSIDEIMNSVR
+610 RSRSIDEIMNSVR
-623 KRILSA
+623 KRILA
-629 VPGVHIEFSQMLQD
+629 TVPGVHIDFSQVLQD

-654 IEIKVFGADQ
+654 IEVKVFGADQ
-664 ASIEATARRVAT
+664 ASIEATARRIAT
-676 EIGAVPGIVD
+676 EIGAIPGIVD

-691 VLSSPAEQ
+691 VLSSPEEQ

-718 ANLETAVEGTIA
+718 ATLETAIEGTIA

-748 SYHRDLAALSEV
+748 NFHRDLPALSEV
-760 QLRTRSG
+760 QLRTPSG
-767 TTVPLSAVTE
+767 TVVPLGAVAE
-777 MRWGGETTEI
+777 MRWGGETTEL
-787 ARERLRPVVPVT
+787 ARERLRPVVHVV
-799 ARLEGVDLGTALG
+799 ARLEGVDLGTALAE
-812 QIKPRL
+812 IKAQL

-841 FHQLALVMATG
+841 FRQLALVMASG

-934 LADAAA
+934 LAEAAV

-999 GTRAIPPAA
+999 GTRPA
-1008 LPRKT
+1008 PSGRRT
-1013 LTRAHPH
+1013 PSENRQ